1 MPAPWRRLTLTPR
14 SSILAAMDLKLIED
28 LMALKRCGS
37 YVRAAEER
45 HVTHPAFG
53 RRIRSLEAWAGVPL
67 VLPGRSPVQ
76 LSAAGDALLAEG
88 APMLAS
94 LSRVRAQWRSSGSGD
109 GVATDLL
116 RIGTGRT
123 LARTLVADW
132 LARLRGVLRT
142 ARVELHT
149 RSMAE
154 IASVFERGE
163 VDLLVCYEHHAL
175 SNRLSGQR
183 FRHLTLAGD
192 RLLPVARA
200 DAQGRTRHALDSPQW
215 IGYAPT
221 LSLGRLLSDHL
232 GDAHGTAVSPPS
244 IVCDSADA
252 MLELALKGMGVAWLP
267 HSLAAASIRKGVLKP
282 LGGRGDQVH
291 YEVRLYR
298 LRGRQSP
305 LVEAVWAAT
314 NR

>member
-1 MPAPWRRLTLTPR
+1 
-14 SSILAAMDLKLIED
+14 MDLKLIED
-28 LMALKRCGS
+28 LMALQRCGS

-67 VLPGRSPVQ
+67 VAAGRAPVK
-76 LSAAGDALLAEG
+76 LTAAGDALLAEA
-88 APMLAS
+88 APMLGS
-94 LSRVRAQWRSSGSGD
+94 LARIKAHWKTNGRADTRG
-109 GVATDLL
+109 AEIL

-132 LARLRGVLRT
+132 LARLRGVLRHHQ
-142 ARVELHT
+142 VELHT
-149 RSMAE
+149 RAMTE

-175 SNRLSGQR
+175 SNPLSGQR
-183 FRHLTLAGD
+183 FRHLTLASD

-200 DAQGRTRHALDSPQW
+200 DAQGRARHALDSPQW
-215 IGYAPT
+215 IGYAPS
-221 LSLGRLLSDHL
+221 LSLGRLLADHL
-232 GDAHGTAVSPPS
+232 SAERGASLTPPS

-252 MLELALKGMGVAWLP
+252 MLELAIKGLGVAWLP
-267 HSLAAASIRKGVLKP
+267 HSLAVSSIRQGLLKP

-291 YEVRLYR
+291 YDVRLYR
-298 LRGRQSP
+298 LRARQSP
-305 LVEAVWAAT
+305 LLEAVWAAT

>member
-1 MPAPWRRLTLTPR
+1 
-14 SSILAAMDLKLIED
+14 MDLKLIED
-28 LMALKRCGS
+28 LMALQRCGS

-67 VLPGRSPVQ
+67 VLQGRAPVK
-76 LSAAGDALLAEG
+76 LTAAGVALIAEG
-88 APMLAS
+88 APMLAG
-94 LSRVRAQWRSSGSGD
+94 LARVKAQWRLNGRGEGAASD
-109 GVATDLL
+109 VL

-132 LARLRGVLRT
+132 LARLRGLLR
-142 ARVELHT
+142 AHRVELHT
-149 RSMAE
+149 RAMAE

-175 SNRLSGQR
+175 SNPLSGQR
-183 FRHLTLAGD
+183 FRHLTLASD

-200 DAQGRTRHALDSPQW
+200 DAQGRVRHSLDSPQW
-215 IGYAPT
+215 IGYAPS
-221 LSLGRLLSDHL
+221 LSLGRLLADHL
-232 GDAHGTAVSPPS
+232 SAEHGAALRPPS

-252 MLELALKGMGVAWLP
+252 MLELAIKGLGVAWLP
-267 HSLAAASIRKGVLKP
+267 HSLAAASIRQGLLKL

-291 YEVRLYR
+291 YDVRLYR
-298 LRGRQSP
+298 LRARQSP
-305 LVEAVWAAT
+305 LVEAVWGAT
-314 NR
+314 SR

>member
-1 MPAPWRRLTLTPR
+1 
-14 SSILAAMDLKLIED
+14 MDLKLIED
-28 LMALKRCGS
+28 LMALQRCSS

-67 VLPGRSPVQ
+67 VLQGRAPVK
-76 LSAAGDALLAEG
+76 LTAAGVALIAEG
-88 APMLAS
+88 APMLAG
-94 LSRVRAQWRSSGSGD
+94 LARVKAQWRLNGRGEGAASD
-109 GVATDLL
+109 VL

-132 LARLRGVLRT
+132 LARLRGVLRPH
-142 ARVELHT
+142 RVELHT
-149 RSMAE
+149 RTMTE
-154 IASVFERGE
+154 IAAVFERGE

-175 SNRLSGQR
+175 SNPLSGQR
-183 FRHLTLAGD
+183 FRHLTLASD

-200 DAQGRTRHALDSPQW
+200 DAQGRVRHALDSPQW
-215 IGYAPT
+215 IGYAPS
-221 LSLGRLLSDHL
+221 LSLGRLLADHL
-232 GDAHGTAVSPPS
+232 SAERGASLPPPS

-252 MLELALKGMGVAWLP
+252 MLELAIKGLGVAWLP
-267 HSLAAASIRKGVLKP
+267 HSLAAASIRQGLLKP

-298 LRGRQSP
+298 LRARQSP
-305 LVEAVWAAT
+305 LLEAVWAAT

>member
-1 MPAPWRRLTLTPR
+1 
-14 SSILAAMDLKLIED
+14 MDLKLVED
-28 LMALKRCGS
+28 LMALQRCGS

-67 VLPGRSPVQ
+67 V
-76 LSAAGDALLAEG
+76 AAGRAPIKLTAAGEALLAEV
-88 APMLAS
+88 APTLGGLA
-94 LSRVRAQWRSSGSGD
+94 RIKAQWQMHGD
-109 GVATDLL
+109 ANARGAEVL

-132 LARLRGVLRT
+132 LARLRGVVRQH
-142 ARVELHT
+142 RVELHT
-149 RSMAE
+149 RSMTE

-183 FRHLTLAGD
+183 FRHLTLASD
-192 RLLPVARA
+192 RLLPVART
-200 DAQGRTRHALDSPQW
+200 DAQGRARHALDSPQW
-215 IGYAPT
+215 IGYAAS
-221 LSLGRLLSDHL
+221 LSLGRLLADHL
-232 GDAHGTAVSPPS
+232 SAAYGTAVPPPS

-252 MLELALKGMGVAWLP
+252 MLELAIKGLGVAWLP
-267 HSLAAASIRKGVLKP
+267 HSLAAASIRQGLLKP
-282 LGGRGDQVH
+282 LGRRGDQVH

-298 LRGRQSP
+298 LRARQSP
-305 LVEAVWAAT
+305 LIESVWAAT